1 MSEKQ
6 VTQTPSSA
14 EKADVDRLPT
24 QQMEK
29 ASEKATGDRTFNQGK
44 EVSK

>member
-6 VTQTPSSA
+6 VQSTPSSA
-14 EKADVDRLPT
+14 EKASVDSLPT
-24 QQMEK
+24 EQAEK
-29 ASEKATGDRTFNQGK
+29 ASEKATGDRSFNQGK